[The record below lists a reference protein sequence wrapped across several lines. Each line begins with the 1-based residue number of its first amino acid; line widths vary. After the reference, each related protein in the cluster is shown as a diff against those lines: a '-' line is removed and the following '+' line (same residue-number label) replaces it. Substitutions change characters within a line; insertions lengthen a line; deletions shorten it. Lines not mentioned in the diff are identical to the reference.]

1 MGIDPRETA
10 EARMREILEEAGLPE
25 PDEVGYGD
33 GEIEL
38 RRREQKVAVVIDG
51 IPQVDD
57 AAVA

>member
-1 MGIDPRETA
+1 MGIDPRAAA

-38 RRREQKVAVVIDG
+38 RWYQQKVVVVIDG
-51 IPQVDD
+51 IPGLVGG
-57 AAVA
+57 AGA